1 MKIGIC
7 TCYDNHNYGSMLQA
21 YATYVKF
28 VELGYDCE
36 FLCYRK
42 KLNTIQK
49 IKWLPRLLNK
59 YLMKEKF
66 RLIEK
71 KIQLKKHPDIK
82 MKDAIRQRAFD
93 RFLENFLKDKVSAPY
108 IGFEAL
114 RAGSKNYDVV
124 VAGGDQLWIPAGLP
138 TNFFNLMFADE
149 KVKRVSYSTSFG
161 VTEVPFYQKR
171 RTIEYLN
178 RIEMLGVREKSG
190 AELIERLTGRKA
202 VVVLDPTL
210 LLNKEECAQAIPV
223 KPVLENDYIFCY
235 FLGANSEHRK
245 VAEELSKKTGIPLYD
260 MPHIDEFVPYDLQFN
275 AEHLYD
281 IDSEQFVNLIRY
293 AKYICTDSFHCT
305 VFSILHHK
313 QFLAFDRYSDP
324 LMMSRNSR
332 IANLCD
338 ITGLSSRRYTGDVL
352 EQMKK
357 PIDYDRVDERLE
369 KEKAISVAYI
379 REALGKND

>member
-1 MKIGIC
+1 MDKKMYEEKIQWYKDKLLKHTLQEDGTYVPKHILN
-7 TCYDNHNYGSMLQA
+7 TKSEFSKTIKENLRNQRKYGSQREIFQTSGKIQEILVQNFN
-21 YATYVKF
+21 YACSYLIKQLNGYN
-28 VELGYDCE
+28 LGSV
-36 FLCYRK
+36 
-42 KLNTIQK
+42 
-49 IKWLPRLLNK
+49 
-59 YLMKEKF
+59 KEK
-66 RLIEK
+66 ISDKANEM
-71 KIQLKKHPDIK
+71 IQICDSYDIIIK
-82 MKDAIRQRAFD
+82 
-93 RFLENFLKDKVSAPY
+93 SHHY
-108 IGFEAL
+108 
-114 RAGSKNYDVV
+114 
-124 VAGGDQLWIPAGLP
+124 
-138 TNFFNLMFADE
+138 FNL
-149 KVKRVSYSTSFG
+149 K
-161 VTEVPFYQKR
+161 
-171 RTIEYLN
+171 IEQ
-178 RIEMLGVREKSG
+178 
-190 AELIERLTGRKA
+190 AE
-202 VVVLDPTL
+202 
-210 LLNKEECAQAIPV
+210 
-223 KPVLENDYIFCY
+223 LENDYIFCY
-235 FLGANSEHRK
+235 FLGANSKHRK

>member
-178 RIEMLGVREKSG
+178 RIEIGTTSILCHSDKGKKLLEQPDVIDKMRIKSVDSE
-190 AELIERLTGRKA
+190 ELILTEGSMLIASAKKSENREAFFHDRELMTYEQLTNKYA
-202 VVVLDPTL
+202 PITL
-210 LLNKEECAQAIPV
+210 KMIIGDIV
-223 KPVLENDYIFCY
+223 KRSL
-235 FLGANSEHRK
+235 
-245 VAEELSKKTGIPLYD
+245 
-260 MPHIDEFVPYDLQFN
+260 
-275 AEHLYD
+275 
-281 IDSEQFVNLIRY
+281 
-293 AKYICTDSFHCT
+293 
-305 VFSILHHK
+305 
-313 QFLAFDRYSDP
+313 
-324 LMMSRNSR
+324 
-332 IANLCD
+332 
-338 ITGLSSRRYTGDVL
+338 RYTGPIGKAVIL
-352 EQMKK
+352 YNKK
-357 PIDYDRVDERLE
+357 KSIE
-369 KEKAISVAYI
+369 KYQ
-379 REALGKND
+379 REFMGRSGENETAD

>member
-1 MKIGIC
+1 M
-7 TCYDNHNYGSMLQA
+7 
-21 YATYVKF
+21 
-28 VELGYDCE
+28 
-36 FLCYRK
+36 
-42 KLNTIQK
+42 IQK

-114 RAGSKNYDVV
+114 KAGSKNYDVV

-178 RIEMLGVREKSG
+178 RIEIKDALDIISLGKSYRVFRG
-190 AELIERLTGRKA
+190 F
-202 VVVLDPTL
+202 
-210 LLNKEECAQAIPV
+210 LNRNIKMSKIS
-223 KPVLENDYIFCY
+223 YGSF
-235 FLGANSEHRK
+235 
-245 VAEELSKKTGIPLYD
+245 EELVVNPPLADIYCTGSDQMWNSFWNNGIENCCS
-260 MPHIDEFVPYDLQFN
+260 M
-275 AEHLYD
+275 
-281 IDSEQFVNLIRY
+281 Y
-293 AKYICTDSFHCT
+293 AT
-305 VFSILHHK
+305 
-313 QFLAFDRYSDP
+313 
-324 LMMSRNSR
+324 
-332 IANLCD
+332 
-338 ITGLSSRRYTGDVL
+338 
-352 EQMKK
+352 
-357 PIDYDRVDERLE
+357 RL
-369 KEKAISVAYI
+369 V
-379 REALGKND
+379 

>member
-42 KLNTIQK
+42 KLNMIQK

-114 RAGSKNYDVV
+114 KAGSKNYDVV

-171 RTIEYLN
+171 RTIEY
-178 RIEMLGVREKSG
+178 KS
-190 AELIERLTGRKA
+190 ELRKSYEDEWKKYILTIKA
-202 VVVLDPTL
+202 LP
-210 LLNKEECAQAIPV
+210 I
-223 KPVLENDYIFCY
+223 
-235 FLGANSEHRK
+235 
-245 VAEELSKKTGIPLYD
+245 
-260 MPHIDEFVPYDLQFN
+260 
-275 AEHLYD
+275 YD
-281 IDSEQFVNLIRY
+281 IRE
-293 AKYICTDSFHCT
+293 YISY
-305 VFSILHHK
+305 K
-313 QFLAFDRYSDP
+313 R
-324 LMMSRNSR
+324 R
-332 IANLCD
+332 IAIYLMK
-338 ITGLSSRRYTGDVL
+338 ISTKLFEGFIDVF
-352 EQMKK
+352 M
-357 PIDYDRVDERLE
+357 
-369 KEKAISVAYI
+369 
-379 REALGKND
+379 